1 MRSTSVRRIAP
12 LALTPDPVVSF
23 GMPPFLRRVLLV
35 WLACVSTIA
44 NAASTD
50 RRPNF
55 IILFADDQR
64 ADTLG
69 AWGNRHIRTPHLDA
83 LVRRGFGFRANYCA
97 GSNSGAVCIPSR
109 AMLMTGRMWMHG
121 NHAMTNTITFPQ
133 WFGDRG
139 WRTFATGKW
148 HNGRTAFARSFQEGR
163 SVFFG
168 GMADHTRVPVVDYA
182 HSTFSPVRTATRF
195 SSEEFAD
202 AVIGFLKDAG
212 TNQPF
217 LCHVAFTA
225 PHDPR
230 NPLRESVEPYYRR
243 KPPLPSNFLPQ
254 HPFDNGWMR
263 GLRDEDLAA
272 YPRNPDT
279 VREQLAEYYGLISH
293 LDSQVGRILHA
304 LAQSPH
310 AANTYIVYASD
321 HGLAL
326 GSHGL
331 LGKQSLY
338 EHSMRCPLILAGP
351 GIPAGRETRH
361 FTFLLDLFP
370 TLCGLAGIEPPT
382 GIDGRNLQPLWSGRP
397 VRWRDSVFLAFTD
410 SMRSIRD
417 ERWKLIVYPP
427 IGMRQLF
434 DLQSDPDERVNLAG
448 GRRTQATETRLLA
461 LLREAQREAG
471 DTCPLESHPTR
482 PATIDLSH
490 GYERKPDAD
499 QPSWIVEKYFGKP
512 RTSDGS
518 GPQPGKR

>member
-1 MRSTSVRRIAP
+1 MVPFAMRPVLLRLTQLW
-12 LALTPDPVVSF
+12 LALISAMATAASPDP
-23 GMPPFLRRVLLV
+23 
-35 WLACVSTIA
+35 
-44 NAASTD
+44 
-50 RRPNF
+50 RPNF
-55 IILFADDQR
+55 IVLFADDQR
-64 ADTLG
+64 ADTIA
-69 AWGNRHIRTPHLDA
+69 AWGNRHIQTPHLDS

-97 GSNSGAVCIPSR
+97 GSDSGAVCIPSR

-121 NHAMTNTITFPQ
+121 NHAMTNSVTFPA
-133 WFGDRG
+133 WFGERG

-148 HNGRTAFARSFQEGR
+148 HNGRSAFARSFQEGR

-168 GMADHTRVPVVDYA
+168 GMADHTRVPVVDFA
-182 HSTFSPVRTATRF
+182 HSVFSPVRTANRF

-202 AVIGFLKDAG
+202 AVIGFLRDAE
-212 TNQPF
+212 TNRPF

-230 NPLRESVEPYYRR
+230 NPLRESVEPYYRK

-272 YPRNPDT
+272 YPRNPET
-279 VREQLAEYYGLISH
+279 IREQLAEYYGLISH
-293 LDSQVGRILHA
+293 LDSQVGRILEA

-310 AANTYIVYASD
+310 ARNTYIVYAAD

-338 EHSMRCPLILAGP
+338 EHSMRCPLIIAGP
-351 GIPAGRETRH
+351 GIPAGRETRQ
-361 FTFLLDLFP
+361 FTYLYDLFP
-370 TLCGLAGIEPPT
+370 TLCGLAGIETPS
-382 GIDGRNLQPLWSGRP
+382 GIDGRDLKPLWSDRP
-397 VRWRDSVFLAFTD
+397 TAWRDSVFLAFTD

-427 IGMRQLF
+427 TGVRQLF
-434 DLQSDPDERVNLAG
+434 DLKSDPDERFNRAG
-448 GRRTQATETRLLA
+448 QRRTQAVEDRLIARLLD
-461 LLREAQREAG
+461 AQRQAG
-471 DTCPLESHPTR
+471 DSCPLEKQPTR
-482 PATIDLSH
+482 PAAIDLSR

-499 QPSWIVEKYFGKP
+499 QPAWIVEKYFGKA
-512 RTSDGS
+512 RTLDGS
-518 GPQPGKR
+518 DSKPEKR